1 MMLISYDTSSEHFDK
16 VQSLSQM
23 VLMNRISGENA
34 VKELYNTT
42 LKIADSIKHNPD
54 KESIFVFMVKLV
66 NNSINVMKTIRKN
79 DSFAYKIKFKKETK
93 MFFRLCSSLL
103 VVINNEADI
112 LLKNKQTY

>member
-1 MMLISYDTSSEHFDK
+1 MTLITYNTSREHFDK

-23 VLMNRISGENA
+23 VLMNQISGENA

-79 DSFAYKIKFKKETK
+79 DKVHVNIKPHI
-93 MFFRLCSSLL
+93 M
-103 VVINNEADI
+103 
-112 LLKNKQTY
+112 KNGHFVRYLWI